1 MGEVQL
7 MLDIASVAG
16 RRGASMPRSV
26 LLALLVL
33 ILVAATAAEA
43 RATVDVT
50 NHNDPAGDPT
60 VIAYRL
66 TPPPPNAP
74 IDFVLHDG
82 EYQGFGKWGGTV
94 VVQVLLPADWEVE
107 DIQCSGTTPQSA
119 FAIDK
124 ANGSVTINHG
134 ADDEQYCS
142 FTNRRKS
149 AAGGASSGVSPSPPP
164 NLAGIAIPDKP
175 ALLHVK
181 AGRRYA
187 DATIRITRRSVIKSQ
202 LLWRGHVVGTAREVR
217 KPGTYD
223 VTVSIRPSTARRFLH
238 QGRKRVTLTLRV
250 VVVASRRPAHVFR
263 YRVVVPLS

>member
-1 MGEVQL
+1 MF
-7 MLDIASVAG
+7 INSVAG
-16 RRGASMPRSV
+16 RRGASVPRSV
-26 LLALLVL
+26 VLALLVL
-33 ILVAATAAEA
+33 ILLAATAAEA

-50 NHNDPAGDPT
+50 NHNDPAGEPT
-60 VIAYRL
+60 VIAYRFFY
-66 TPPPPNAP
+66 PPPTAP
-74 IDFVLHDG
+74 VDFALHDG
-82 EYQGFGKWGGTV
+82 EYQNFGPFAGTA
-94 VVQVLLPADWEVE
+94 VVQVVLPAGWEVE

-124 ANGSVTINHG
+124 AKGQVTINHG
-134 ADDEQYCS
+134 EADEQYCS

-149 AAGGASSGVSPSPPP
+149 ASGGASSGVSPAPPP
-164 NLAGIAIPDKP
+164 NLAASVAIPDKP

-223 VTVSIRPSTARRFLH
+223 VTVSIRPSTARRFRQ
-238 QGRKRVTLTLRV
+238 QGRKRITMTLRV

>member
-1 MGEVQL
+1 
-7 MLDIASVAG
+7 MLDISSVDCR
-16 RRGASMPRSV
+16 RRGLLRRGV
-26 LLALLVL
+26 LLAIVSGVLLG
-33 ILVAATAAEA
+33 ATAPEA
-43 RATVDVT
+43 GATVDVT

-60 VIAYRL
+60 PIAYRL
-66 TPPPPNAP
+66 FPPPPAAP
-74 IDFVLHDG
+74 VDFALHDG
-82 EYQGFGKWGGTV
+82 EYQGFGPFQGIV
-94 VVQVLLPADWEVE
+94 VVQVLLPAGWEVE

-124 ANGSVTINHG
+124 ANGKVTITHNI
-134 ADDEQYCS
+134 ADEQFCS
-142 FTNRRKS
+142 FTNRRT
-149 AAGGASSGVSPSPPP
+149 AVPGGGSSGVTPAPPP

-181 AGRRYA
+181 VGRRYA

-223 VTVSIRPSTARRFLH
+223 VTVSIRPSTARRFRH

>member
-1 MGEVQL
+1 MF
-7 MLDIASVAG
+7 INSVACR
-16 RRGASMPRSV
+16 RRGFLRRGMLLAIAAGV
-26 LLALLVL
+26 LLG
-33 ILVAATAAEA
+33 ATAAEA
-43 RATVDVT
+43 GATVDVT

-60 VIAYRL
+60 VIAYRFFY
-66 TPPPPNAP
+66 PPPTAP
-74 IDFVLHDG
+74 VDFALHDG
-82 EYQGFGKWGGTV
+82 EYQNFGPFAGAA
-94 VVQVLLPADWEVE
+94 VVQVVLPAGWEVE

-124 ANGSVTINHG
+124 ANGRVTINHG
-134 ADDEQYCS
+134 ETDEQYCS

-149 AAGGASSGVSPSPPP
+149 ASGGASSGVSPAPPP
-164 NLAGIAIPDKP
+164 NLATSIAIPDKP

-181 AGRRYA
+181 AGRRFA

-202 LLWRGHVVGTAREVR
+202 LLWHGHVVGTAREVR

-223 VTVSIRPSTARRFLH
+223 VTVSIRPSTTRRFRQ

-263 YRVVVPLS
+263 YRVVVPLY

>member
-1 MGEVQL
+1 
-7 MLDIASVAG
+7 MLDITSVACRRHG
-16 RRGASMPRSV
+16 FVRRGV
-26 LLALLVL
+26 LLAIVVAVLLG
-33 ILVAATAAEA
+33 ATAAEA
-43 RATVDVT
+43 GATVDVT

-66 TPPPPNAP
+66 FPPPPAAP
-74 IDFVLHDG
+74 IDFALHDG
-82 EYQGFGKWGGTV
+82 EYQGFGRWGGTV
-94 VVQVLLPADWEVE
+94 VVQVLLPVDWEVE

-119 FAIDK
+119 FTIDK
-124 ANGSVTINHG
+124 ANGKVTMNHG
-134 ADDEQYCS
+134 IDDEQFCS

-149 AAGGASSGVSPSPPP
+149 ASPGGSSGVSPAPPP
-164 NLAGIAIPDKP
+164 NLAGSIAVPDKP

-223 VTVSIRPSTARRFLH
+223 VTVSIRPSTARRFRH
-238 QGRKRVTLTLRV
+238 QGRKHVTLTLRV

>member
-1 MGEVQL
+1 
-7 MLDIASVAG
+7 MLDIIAVACRRRG
-16 RRGASMPRSV
+16 FLRRGA
-26 LLALLVL
+26 LLAFVVGGLLGT
-33 ILVAATAAEA
+33 TAAEA
-43 RATVDVT
+43 GATVDVT

-60 VIAYRL
+60 LIAYRL
-66 TPPPPNAP
+66 FPPPPAAP
-74 IDFVLHDG
+74 IDFTLHDG
-82 EYQGFGKWGGTV
+82 EYQGFGPFEGTV
-94 VVQVLLPADWEVE
+94 VVQVLLPAGWQVE

-124 ANGSVTINHG
+124 ANGRVTINHG
-134 ADDEQYCS
+134 IADEQFCS
-142 FTNRRKS
+142 FTNRRT
-149 AAGGASSGVSPSPPP
+149 AVPGGGSSGVTPAPPP
-164 NLAGIAIPDKP
+164 NLAGSIAIPDKP

-181 AGRRYA
+181 VGRRYA

-202 LLWRGHVVGTAREVR
+202 LLWHGHVVGTAREVR

-223 VTVSIRPSTARRFLH
+223 VTVSIRPSTVRRLRQ

>member
-1 MGEVQL
+1 
-7 MLDIASVAG
+7 MLDITSVASRRHG
-16 RRGASMPRSV
+16 VLSRGA
-26 LLALLVL
+26 LLALLVA
-33 ILVAATAAEA
+33 ILLAVTATEA
-43 RATVDVT
+43 GATVDVT

-60 VIAYRL
+60 PIAYRL
-66 TPPPPNAP
+66 FPPPPAAP
-74 IDFVLHDG
+74 VDFTLHDG
-82 EYQGFGKWGGTV
+82 EYQGFGPFEGIV
-94 VVQVLLPADWEVE
+94 VVQVLLPAGWQVE

-124 ANGSVTINHG
+124 TNGKVTINHG
-134 ADDEQYCS
+134 IADEQFCS
-142 FTNRRKS
+142 FTNRLTTVP
-149 AAGGASSGVSPSPPP
+149 GGGSSGVTPAPPP
-164 NLAGIAIPDKP
+164 NLAASIAIPDKP

-223 VTVSIRPSTARRFLH
+223 VTVSIRPSTARRFRR

>member
-1 MGEVQL
+1 
-7 MLDIASVAG
+7 MLDITSVACRQREFM
-16 RRGASMPRSV
+16 RRGV
-26 LLALLVL
+26 LLAVVVGVLLG
-33 ILVAATAAEA
+33 ATAAEA
-43 RATVDVT
+43 GATVDVT
-50 NHNDPAGDPT
+50 NHNDPAGDAT

-124 ANGSVTINHG
+124 ANGRVTMNHG

-223 VTVSIRPSTARRFLH
+223 VTVSIRPSTARRFRR